1 MDTYTQILICLL
13 GVTHVHLHKCTHLT
27 EVDIKDSVDN
37 GEGKLGSVDGEEPLG
52 GVHVCLYST

>member
-1 MDTYTQILICLL
+1 MPVTSYTR
-13 GVTHVHLHKCTHLT
+13 THTHLT
-27 EVDIKDSVDN
+27 EVDIKDSVDD